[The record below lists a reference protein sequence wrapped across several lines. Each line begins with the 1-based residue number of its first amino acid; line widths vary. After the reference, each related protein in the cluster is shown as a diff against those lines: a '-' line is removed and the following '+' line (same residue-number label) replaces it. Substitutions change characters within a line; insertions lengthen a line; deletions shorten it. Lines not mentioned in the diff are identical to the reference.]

1 MNDAERMKERV
12 RDLLRSLAAFSDRE
26 GRRILLLVPLLVALS
41 LLFLWLGKPRFE
53 RSFALW
59 ADAAADS
66 ARRARCEEFRK
77 ADAAEGRP
85 RASSASDS
93 LFAFDP
99 NTVREDELIRLGF
112 TSRQAAG
119 ILHYR
124 EAGAVFRRAEDFSRC
139 YTVSDEMYRRLEPY
153 IEIGAPYR
161 DKRTEFRSRP
171 GDGSPARTELG
182 GLGRAGRVAR
192 DRAADGRSDRALSGT
207 ARRLCLRRAVARD
220 RGYDRQ
226 ELSAD

>member
-26 GRRILLLVPLLVALS
+26 GRRSLLLVPLLVALS

-77 ADAAEGRP
+77 ADAAGGRS

-99 NTVREDELIRLGF
+99 TTVREDELIRLGF
-112 TSRQAAG
+112 TPRQAAG

-139 YTVSDEMYRRLEPY
+139 YTVSDEM
-153 IEIGAPYR
+153 
-161 DKRTEFRSRP
+161 
-171 GDGSPARTELG
+171 
-182 GLGRAGRVAR
+182 
-192 DRAADGRSDRALSGT
+192 
-207 ARRLCLRRAVARD
+207 
-220 RGYDRQ
+220 
-226 ELSAD
+226 